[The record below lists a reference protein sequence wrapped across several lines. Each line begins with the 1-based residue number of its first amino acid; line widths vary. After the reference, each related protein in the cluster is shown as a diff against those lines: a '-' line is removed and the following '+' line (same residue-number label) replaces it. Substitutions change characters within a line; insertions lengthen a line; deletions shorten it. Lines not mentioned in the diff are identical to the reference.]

1 MTDIDSALNPEISLG
16 RTRSRERPLSKR
28 EMLQRSRGLCS
39 VYGAPKALTRS
50 RKEFHSW
57 FV

>member
-16 RTRSRERPLSKR
+16 RTRSRERPPTKR
-28 EMLQRSRGLCS
+28 EMLQRSRALCG
-39 VYGAPKALTRS
+39 VYGDPKARTRS

-57 FV
+57 II